1 MCPSV
6 FLRELLASC
15 TRKCSLYSSVL
26 LTFFPLFFALFPTLK
41 QRNTWITFALMEAKM
56 PKCILKMLPGS
67 HGFSSLAPAA
77 ANLLSVCRVSFLRW
91 FWEPCNYVSVMRERV
106 RVGLLWHRLQLLLT
120 KRETSKESH
129 ACSWHRCYSG
139 IMQVLIGGN
148 LSGPGKCVFK
158 TMAVVFWQ
166 RPCTATCSTTRWST
180 SSLPSAGWTTSWW
193 GSCHYAA
200 QSDCGTPTRYTHTHT
215 HAHAHLTV

>member
-1 MCPSV
+1 MNHFCINGSKNAKV
-6 FLRELLASC
+6 HFENASWVTWLLQSR
-15 TRKCSLYSSVL
+15 T
-26 LTFFPLFFALFPTLK
+26 
-41 QRNTWITFALMEAKM
+41 
-56 PKCILKMLPGS
+56 
-67 HGFSSLAPAA
+67 
-77 ANLLSVCRVSFLRW
+77 LLSVCRVSFLRW

-106 RVGLLWHRLQLLLT
+106 RVGLSWQRLQLLLT

-139 IMQVLIGGN
+139 ITQVLIGGN

-200 QSDCGTPTRYTHTHT
+200 QSDCGTPTRYTHTHACT
-215 HAHAHLTV
+215 RPPHCVDAMCKV